1 MWISKFDTAGIEETL
16 TALQTRYE
24 LVRPGEYCAFLRK
37 YNGGET
43 PETSFRLA
51 GVSSDLRGFF
61 GLGISA
67 GAFALERRFDCGEL
81 SALVS
86 GGLFPIGKN
95 AFGDLLFIRTKGTR
109 PGEILFQYHDRGNPP
124 VKLADS
130 LQDFIARCK
139 SKQRKPCR
147 SIEERIAGRRAAGIL
162 APPPAAALQEWLLTK
177 PPPVLSPLP
186 GPPRFPCPPQ
196 VRQIPPSP
204 VAPPPASPRRAA
216 PPAPPP
222 PGSSRR
228 LTPPAA
234 ATRW

>member
-24 LVRPGEYCAFLRK
+24 LVLPGEYCAFLRK

-109 PGEILFQYHDRGNPP
+109 PGEILFQYHDWGNPP

-162 APPPAAALQEWLLTK
+162 APPPAAALQEWQREIDRCRTWEELIL
-177 PPPVLSPLP
+177 
-186 GPPRFPCPPQ
+186 
-196 VRQIPPSP
+196 
-204 VAPPPASPRRAA
+204 
-216 PPAPPP
+216 
-222 PGSSRR
+222 
-228 LTPPAA
+228 
-234 ATRW
+234 